1 MIHSPVKFAAVLA
14 AAAVVGASTP
24 APAAPVRSHAP
35 IQAVAAKTCPAG
47 FTQARTDGRIK
58 CLHVGEFCRH
68 ADDRQYR
75 HYGFRCIRYYRNVHR
90 YRLTR
95 A

>member
-1 MIHSPVKFAAVLA
+1 MIRRPAAFAVALAV
-14 AAAVVGASTP
+14 AAAVGTSTP

-35 IQAVAAKTCPAG
+35 IQAVVAKSCSSGYTR
-47 FTQARTDGRIK
+47 ARIDRQIK
-58 CLHVGEFCRH
+58 CLRAGEFCRH

-75 HYGFRCIRYYRNVHR
+75 HYGYRCTRWYSNVHR

>member
-1 MIHSPVKFAAVLA
+1 MIRSPATFAAVLA
-14 AAAVVGASTP
+14 VAAAVGASTP
-24 APAAPVRSHAP
+24 APAAPVRNHAP
-35 IQAVAAKTCPAG
+35 IQAVAAKTCSAG
-47 FTQARTDGRIK
+47 YTRARIDRQIK
-58 CLHVGEFCRH
+58 CLHVGEFCKR

-75 HYGFRCIRYYRNVHR
+75 HYGFRCIRWYPNVQR